1 MSRRKGS
8 GKHTKEKVGDDEWNK
23 HTKEKELVKEHRRKD
38 THGQDESQLDAERKE
53 SNAKAEPEKKKHF
66 ASGLLKWFAGSP
78 TVDKTNNAGF
88 ALFGGKDGGEEEEN
102 EKEQIRYMHKK
113 SEVSLE
119 LYMCPHT
126 DMYVSSY
133 CYIVVPM
140 LLFMCLLT
148 TIYVDS
154 C

>member
-38 THGQDESQLDAERKE
+38 THGQDESQLDAERTE

-66 ASGLLKWFAGSP
+66 ASGLLKWFAGSL

-102 EKEQIRYMHKK
+102 EKEQIRYMHRG
-113 SEVSLE
+113 SETMSRE
-119 LYMCPHT
+119 E
-126 DMYVSSY
+126 
-133 CYIVVPM
+133 M
-140 LLFMCLLT
+140 LLASISNLRLAPSRPKSSRKML
-148 TIYVDS
+148 IGR
-154 C
+154 